1 MEARGQLSI
10 QPRHHCCQD
19 LASVKAAG
27 DGLRLISPR
36 FVRVESLVL
45 AWKCLVRQ
53 LFGVQIFA
61 ARRIKMWRFRRDG
74 NSVPRLSPKEV
85 VTPRVLASQRHVAG
99 KTGRAVV
106 CRDSLRVVRFQGLLA
121 AFSFSGRLF
130 SPGGR
135 ASGAL
140 TSG

>member
-1 MEARGQLSI
+1 M
-10 QPRHHCCQD
+10 
-19 LASVKAAG
+19 
-27 DGLRLISPR
+27 RLISPR

-106 CRDSLRVVRFQGLLA
+106 CRDSLRVVRFQRIVGC
-121 AFSFSGRLF
+121 LF
-130 SPGGR
+130 FFWKTFFPRGR